1 MYGWIWRALPFG
13 LRGKL
18 IGSLVLLASV
28 VILLWFVL
36 FPIIEPIMPFNN
48 VQMPAS
54 NPTSAP
60 VPSTAPS

>member
-1 MYGWIWRALPFG
+1 MYGWIWRSMPFG
-13 LRGKL
+13 PWGKL
-18 IGSLVLLASV
+18 LGSLALLASV

-54 NPTSAP
+54 DPTTAP
-60 VPSTAPS
+60 VPSIAPS